1 MGLITPEKCVETPI
15 ITLMCFVNN
24 YFALGFAPLF
34 VDNCGYF
41 HRFLSELSTYFVNF
55 VENFFG

>member
-1 MGLITPEKCVETPI
+1 
-15 ITLMCFVNN
+15 MCFVNN

-41 HRFLSELSTYFVNF
+41 HSFLSELSTYFVNF
-55 VENFFG
+55 VENFF